1 MNTTAN
7 EIENIKELLPM
18 LSETFL
24 HEVKDFTQYL
34 LEKQK
39 KRKAFEEQVL
49 KAEQGPYT
57 EYHTVEEVMQAI
69 RNAPEDEND

>member
-1 MNTTAN
+1 MNTTTN

-39 KRKAFEEQVL
+39 KRKDFPYAL
-49 KAEQGPYT
+49 KPKCE
-57 EYHTVEEVMQAI
+57 
-69 RNAPEDEND
+69 